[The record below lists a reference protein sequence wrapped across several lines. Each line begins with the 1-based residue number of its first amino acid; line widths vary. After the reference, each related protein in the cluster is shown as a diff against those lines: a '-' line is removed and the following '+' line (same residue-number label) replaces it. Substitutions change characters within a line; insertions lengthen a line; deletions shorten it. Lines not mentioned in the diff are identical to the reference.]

1 MRLLSV
7 ILVAAIAGF
16 GAAHAQNPPLLIPAP
31 PAPPPPPLFV
41 PPPVPSVVTPIPTP
55 SYGAR
60 PVAWEVTPAS
70 SRDTLVDLLVFGIA
84 PAPRAFEAVG
94 LAADMGCSG
103 GGVESIWLTAGEEVG
118 SFPRLLGKA
127 KEMSPLG
134 CAEVLL

>member
-55 SYGAR
+55 SYGV
-60 PVAWEVTPAS
+60 PSNINTSTPLSSS
-70 SRDTLVDLLVFGIA
+70 SRAIYRQ
-84 PAPRAFEAVG
+84 PAGASPRDRVAKRKRYKTPRH
-94 LAADMGCSG
+94 
-103 GGVESIWLTAGEEVG
+103 TAY
-118 SFPRLLGKA
+118 
-127 KEMSPLG
+127 
-134 CAEVLL
+134 